1 MNEEG
6 FIKLY
11 RKILSWEWT
20 DDNNMLCFFIR
31 LLFVVNYQDKQWHG
45 ITIKRGSFVTSMDK
59 LCELMK
65 MSKSA
70 VKRCL
75 ENLRTTG
82 EITEHIAE
90 NRYRIISV
98 VNYDKY
104 QSVGTFGG
112 NENTNSRTNCRTNSR
127 TPTKEIKKYSSY
139 SYRNKKNTAK
149 TKTAAEKLPEKTA
162 AHKQAVSY
170 WDFVELAEQC
180 SLHDPFACNTFYN
193 AFKASGTAMPENAA
207 EIYERFLNADQEHR
221 NEFTENLIS
230 GKYKKKWG
238 ECRYDL

>member
-1 MNEEG
+1 MARP
-6 FIKLY
+6 IP
-11 RKILSWEWT
+11 T
-20 DDNNMLCFFIR
+20 
-31 LLFVVNYQDKQWHG
+31 
-45 ITIKRGSFVTSMDK
+45 
-59 LCELMK
+59 
-65 MSKSA
+65 
-70 VKRCL
+70 
-75 ENLRTTG
+75 LR
-82 EITEHIAE
+82 
-90 NRYRIISV
+90 
-98 VNYDKY
+98 
-104 QSVGTFGG
+104 
-112 NENTNSRTNCRTNSR
+112 
-127 TPTKEIKKYSSY
+127 
-139 SYRNKKNTAK
+139 KNTAK

-193 AFKASGTAMPENAA
+193 AFKASGTAMPENTA